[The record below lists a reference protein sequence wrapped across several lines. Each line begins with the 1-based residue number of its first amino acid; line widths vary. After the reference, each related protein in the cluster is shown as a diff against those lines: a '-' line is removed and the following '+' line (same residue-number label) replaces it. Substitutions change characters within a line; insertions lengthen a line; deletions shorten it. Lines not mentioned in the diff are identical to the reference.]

1 MKHLQKFNEYYVVD
15 PNFEAFENEVST
27 YAEARFKENKDIS
40 FKELKKAVIDSFGG
54 EHEFKYGDDFAKK
67 LAIVDKVCSSLIK
80 GIED

>member
-54 EHEFKYGDDFAKK
+54 DHVFKYGDDFVMK
-67 LAIVDKVCSSLIK
+67 LAIVDRVCSSLIK
-80 GIED
+80 GLDD